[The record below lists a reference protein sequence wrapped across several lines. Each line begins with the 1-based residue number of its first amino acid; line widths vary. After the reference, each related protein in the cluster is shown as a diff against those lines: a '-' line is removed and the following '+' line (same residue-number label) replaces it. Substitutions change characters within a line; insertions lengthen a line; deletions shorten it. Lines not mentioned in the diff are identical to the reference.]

1 MKFLFPVIFIVSFF
15 IGCKKNEEKENGK
28 GTITVNKAIYA
39 FDKGSKQTSIGNL
52 IVDGKLV
59 DGINHLYTFSSAIS
73 KNNIKLLFFTRNN
86 QLSSGSY
93 FINSV
98 STIVKNNAID
108 VSYKL
113 EEDYGQTDRINVTKG
128 TLVTK
133 KYGNREIL
141 EFETNAGN
149 RITLKWDGEFK

>member
-1 MKFLFPVIFIVSFF
+1 
-15 IGCKKNEEKENGK
+15 
-28 GTITVNKAIYA
+28 
-39 FDKGSKQTSIGNL
+39 
-52 IVDGKLV
+52 
-59 DGINHLYTFSSAIS
+59 
-73 KNNIKLLFFTRNN
+73 
-86 QLSSGSY
+86 
-93 FINSV
+93 
-98 STIVKNNAID
+98 VKNNAID

>member
-1 MKFLFPVIFIVSFF
+1 MKFLFPVIFIVFFF
-15 IGCKKNEEKENGK
+15 IGCKKNEEKENGI

-59 DGINHLYTFSSAIS
+59 DGINHLYTFSSTTS
-73 KNNIKLLFFTRNN
+73 KNSIKLLFFTRNN

-141 EFETNAGN
+141 EFETNTEN

>member
-15 IGCKKNEEKENGK
+15 IGCKKNEEKENGI

-59 DGINHLYTFSSAIS
+59 DGINHLYTFSSATS
-73 KNNIKLLFFTRNN
+73 KNSIKLLFFTRNN
-86 QLSSGSY
+86 QLSFGSY